1 MRESKEAMMD
11 SLTVL
16 VVDDDPTFRSRLCRA
31 FRDRGCEAHEADT
44 VEATLQAAGTLSPD
58 LVLLDLKMP
67 GLSGLDLIQQIKK
80 LDATIAI
87 IILTGY
93 GSIPTA
99 MQAFKLGADHYLG
112 KPADAEQILA
122 AYRELTSESAG
133 KQAPMS
139 VPSLAR
145 VEWEHIQRVLLDC
158 SVNISQAAKLL
169 GIHRRSLQR
178 KLSKYPPEIDCDN
191 KPRCSKCFCSIIEE
205 PLLI

>member
-1 MRESKEAMMD
+1 MRESKEAIAD

-44 VEATLQAAGTLSPD
+44 TEATLQAARTLSPD

-80 LDATIAI
+80 LDTTIAV

-122 AYRELTSESAG
+122 AYRELTSDSAG

-158 SVNISQAAKLL
+158 SGNISQAAKLL

-178 KLSKYPPEIDCDN
+178 KLSKYPPAT
-191 KPRCSKCFCSIIEE
+191 
-205 PLLI
+205 